1 MSSAAASELSAA
13 ALIERITAREFPH
26 EVLLTVAR
34 GFLPLPQDDLIA
46 VLAFLC
52 GNENGELRD
61 VARASLLEMPS
72 RAIIDFASNESLP
85 PEHLGYLLTA
95 TNDGAVLESLIRN
108 KAVSDEA
115 VVELARTAE
124 AGVQEVIV
132 INQARILRAPEILD
146 ALLANPKLTTDAR
159 RRALETREEFFD
171 KKARVEER
179 KSLVDDEEDEGPAVL
194 DLPLDAIADLL
205 EAAKNE
211 HVENVPSLK
220 LLESELKD
228 EKKKSVWAQVQA
240 MSVAQKVMLGFRG
253 DKTTRMILVR
263 ERNKLVCSSVMRNPR
278 MTPAE
283 AEAIAGMRNVDEEV
297 LRILTTR
304 REWMTKYTI
313 VNNLVHNPKA
323 PMGVVLTLINRLTL
337 RDLKGLKDDKNVPE
351 AVRQVAKKYYVAK
364 TQK

>member
-13 ALIERITAREFPH
+13 VLIERIAGGEYPR

-34 GFLPLPQDDLIA
+34 GFLPLPQDDLVA
-46 VLAFLC
+46 VLAYLS
-52 GNENGELRD
+52 GNEDDELRE
-61 VARASLLEMPS
+61 VAQLSLAEMPS
-72 RAIIDFASNESLP
+72 RAIVDFASNESLP
-85 PEHLGYLLTA
+85 PEQLGYLLAA
-95 TNDGAVLESLIRN
+95 TSDGAVMEALIRN
-108 KAVSDEA
+108 RGLADAA
-115 VVELARTAE
+115 VVALARTAE
-124 AGVQEVIV
+124 PAVQEVIV
-132 INQARILRAPEILD
+132 INQSRILRAPEILD
-146 ALLANPKLTTDAR
+146 ALLANPHLAPDVR

-179 KSLVDDEEDEGPAVL
+179 RSYVDDEEDEGPAVL

-205 EAAKNE
+205 EKARNE
-211 HVENVPSLK
+211 DVENLPPPP
-220 LLESELKD
+220 LLASELKD
-228 EKKKSVWAQVQA
+228 EKKKSVWAQIQA
-240 MSVAQKVMLGFRG
+240 MTVAQKVMLAFRG

-304 REWMTKYTI
+304 REWMAKYTI

-323 PMGVVLTLINRLTL
+323 PLGVVLTLINRLTL
-337 RDLKGLKDDKNVPE
+337 RDLKALKDDKNVPE
-351 AVRQVAKKYYVAK
+351 VVRQLAKKQYVLK

>member
-1 MSSAAASELSAA
+1 MSSAAASELSASVIIDR
-13 ALIERITAREFPH
+13 IEAGEYPR
-26 EVLLTVAR
+26 EVLMTVAQ

-46 VLAFLC
+46 VLAYVSARQ
-52 GNENGELRD
+52 EGELRE
-61 VARASLLEMPS
+61 VARASLLDMPS
-72 RAIIDFASNESLP
+72 RAIVDFASNESLP
-85 PEHLGYLLTA
+85 PTHLAALLAA

-108 KAVSDEA
+108 KAVPDEA
-115 VVELARTAE
+115 VTELARTAE
-124 AGVQEVIV
+124 PGVQEVIV

-146 ALLANPKLTTDAR
+146 ALLANPKLSTDVR

-171 KKARVEER
+171 KKARVQEQR
-179 KSLVDDEEDEGPAVL
+179 SLVDSEEDEGPAIL

-211 HVENVPSLK
+211 HIENQPPLQ

-240 MSVAQKVMLGFRG
+240 MTVAQKVMLAFRG
-253 DKTTRMILVR
+253 DKTTRGILVR

-283 AEAIAGMRNVDEEV
+283 AEAIATMRNVDEEV

-304 REWMTKYTI
+304 REWMTKYSI

-337 RDLKGLKDDKNVPE
+337 RDLKALKDDKNVSE
-351 AVRQVAKKYYVAK
+351 AVRQLAKKYYIVK

>member
-1 MSSAAASELSAA
+1 MSSTAASELSA
-13 ALIERITAREFPH
+13 
-26 EVLLTVAR
+26 EVLIQRIANGEYPREVLVTIAR

-46 VLAFLC
+46 VLAYLS
-52 GNENGELRD
+52 GGDDGELVD
-61 VARASLLEMPS
+61 VARGSLMEMPM
-72 RAIIDFASNESLP
+72 RAIVDFASNEALP
-85 PEHLGYLLTA
+85 PAHLGYLLNA
-95 TNDGAVLESLIRN
+95 ASDAAILEPLIRN
-108 KAVSDEA
+108 RSVADAAIVD
-115 VVELARTAE
+115 LARHAE
-124 AGVQEVIV
+124 PGVQEVIV

-146 ALLANPKLTTDAR
+146 ALLANPKLSTDVR

-171 KKARVEER
+171 KKARVEEAR
-179 KSLVDDEEDEGPAVL
+179 SLVDDEEDEGPAVL

-205 EAAKNE
+205 EKAKHE
-211 HVENVPSLK
+211 DVENLPPPPLTE
-220 LLESELKD
+220 LELKD
-228 EKKKSVWAQVQA
+228 EKKKSVWAQIQA
-240 MSVAQKVMLGFRG
+240 MTVAQKVMLAFRG

-283 AEAIAGMRNVDEEV
+283 AEAVATMRNVDEEV

-304 REWMTKYTI
+304 REWMSKYTI

-337 RDLKGLKDDKNVPE
+337 RDLKALKDDKNVTE
-351 AVRQVAKKYYVAK
+351 TVRQLAKKYYVAK